1 MNLHAL
7 VSPSSGN
14 VLESLESLL
23 GSVMFCRYDGVAE
36 CFKGYRSYNR
46 FRAFRDLPLA
56 LQVRANLA
64 APQYHFFLSL
74 SRSLSLSN
82 LKLRPPRRKLRQE
95 RSKQKQHFRSSPPLP
110 RLVPAGRY
118 PAKHDGKVQAEGR
131 EEHGQ
136 SDFAASSLVHPHVG
150 LCRCR
155 RTAVMQLRSVLCIAD
170 HCRLW
175 MRASSPLT
183 VPDRSGGQSCA
194 W

>member
-1 MNLHAL
+1 MLQNASRVIGPITGLGPLGTYRWLCKCVQILQLH
-7 VSPSSGN
+7 STT
-14 VLESLESLL
+14 
-23 GSVMFCRYDGVAE
+23 
-36 CFKGYRSYNR
+36 
-46 FRAFRDLPLA
+46 
-56 LQVRANLA
+56 
-64 APQYHFFLSL
+64 FFSL

-95 RSKQKQHFRSSPPLP
+95 RSKQKQHFRSSPPPP

-175 MRASSPLT
+175 MRASIPLT